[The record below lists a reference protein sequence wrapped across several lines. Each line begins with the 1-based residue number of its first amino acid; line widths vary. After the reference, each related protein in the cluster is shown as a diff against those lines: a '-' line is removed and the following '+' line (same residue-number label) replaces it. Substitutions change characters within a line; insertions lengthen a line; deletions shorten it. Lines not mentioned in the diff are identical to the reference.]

1 MPLSRPRPLSQS
13 GLIALR
19 MRALRVRDEIALI
32 RRDRLRRKYNPD
44 QPRVPAGSPEGG
56 QWGSGGGNGEA
67 GDANALGISLPSFA
81 ATDFD
86 PIWSTISEGWSEDGS
101 VFERTV
107 ADNAGNRIRS
117 EYAASRA
124 AGFDQRQTVIQPGR
138 PAVSFETTDDLQ
150 SIYLGGP
157 DGELAARTVWTPDGP
172 DPDATVQ
179 PAFAP
184 LLPAAGATI
193 VTGGA
198 ILFGWQSQSNGI
210 DGQQAIMGFNAR
222 EYRARDSQTGEA
234 KLGFVGRVTQKE
246 AELACRRLP
255 DVMGFADRAADAA
268 GSPDLYSSLAVYG
281 TAVHSRFKEYV
292 LDRHDRYFRAEESF
306 LKKVE
311 EGATSGEVRY
321 GYPGSVRVDA
331 YEYRPDG
338 TLCVYDLKTGK
349 AGLSDRRA
357 EYLANAAKAGFGP
370 VNRILVMEVRPSR

>member
-32 RRDRLRRKYNPD
+32 RRDRLQRKYNPD

-81 ATDFD
+81 ATDFN
-86 PIWSTISEGWSEDGS
+86 PIWSTIAEGWSEDGS

-124 AGFDQRQTVIQPGR
+124 AGFDERQTVIQPGR

-210 DGQQAIMGFNAR
+210 DGQQAIMGFNAWD
-222 EYRARDSQTGEA
+222 YRAGDSTSGKA
-234 KLGFVGRVTQKE
+234 ALTYSGRLRNEEV
-246 AELACRRLP
+246 ELACRRWPEVRSL
-255 DVMGFADRAADAA
+255 ADRAANAA
-268 GSPDLYSSLAVYG
+268 GSPDLFPSLAAYG
-281 TAVHSRFKEYV
+281 TDVHSHFAKYINDQRDPYFK
-292 LDRHDRYFRAEESF
+292 AERSF
-306 LKKVE
+306 LKE
-311 EGATSGEVRY
+311 RFEGNAGEVRY
-321 GYPGSVRVDA
+321 GYPSSVRFDA
-331 YEYRPDG
+331 YELRPDG
-338 TLCVYDLKTGK
+338 TLCVYDLKTGRS
-349 AGLSDRRA
+349 GLGDRRV
-357 EYLANAAKAGFGP
+357 EIMANAARLGFTN
-370 VNRILVMEVRPSR
+370 VNRIILTEVRPGR